1 MVGWALIAVAAH
13 YLWIFFMAGGI
24 VLINGILGGGWGV
37 SGFDG
42 RSAVYILGSDVIPG
56 GLLLGAGISVLKRV
70 ETVDRGVGIRVLLV
84 VAAAFFISY
93 ASEMIPIALIGTY
106 SGGAPQFGNFTFAE
120 QVERSHLVV
129 IGVVTDVGVKVFPED
144 VMDVDEHGNEYVFEH
159 NRVPRAEV
167 TLQILEVLKDDLG
180 WSSDRVTFYDDV
192 NVPIGR
198 TDIQATRL
206 VSQHTIDY
214 QKGDWHRRCS
224 LRASRLSFSMHSL
237 PQNFFWCRPRTT
249 TTLPHATHFTC
260 RFRACRAV
268 SISPLWLFLPSISF
282 FASSSR
288 LGYVPPFML
297 AWTWPT
303 NTLHRWH
310 RHANLSGFFF
320 YQFPHGIVVGMSSS
334 VFVIIPPVVDF

>member
-1 MVGWALIAVAAH
+1 MAGWTLIAVAAH

-24 VLINGILGGGWGV
+24 VLINGILGGSWGV

-56 GLLLGAGISVLKRV
+56 GLLLGAGISMLKRV

-84 VAAAFFISY
+84 VAAAFSISY
-93 ASEMIPIALIGTY
+93 ASEMIPIAPIDTY
-106 SGGAPQFGNFTFAE
+106 SGSAPQFGNFTFAE

-129 IGVVTDVGVKVFPED
+129 IGVVTDVSVKVFPED

-159 NRVPRAEV
+159 NRVPMAEV

-214 QKGDWHRRCS
+214 QKGDRG
-224 LRASRLSFSMHSL
+224 
-237 PQNFFWCRPRTT
+237 
-249 TTLPHATHFTC
+249 
-260 RFRACRAV
+260 
-268 SISPLWLFLPSISF
+268 LFLINDD
-282 FASSSR
+282 R
-288 LGYVPPFML
+288 GL
-297 AWTWPT
+297 
-303 NTLHRWH
+303 
-310 RHANLSGFFF
+310 NLSGYTSF
-320 YQFPHGIVVGMSSS
+320 YQIHEGEETITSELDKLVGKEPLDLSEAKE
-334 VFVIIPPVVDF
+334 IARGG